1 MRLLVLIGLLYLV
14 YRLLKSR
21 LLKDASSKKA
31 VFKEKVGEIDDVMVK
46 DPYCNVYF
54 AKKDGV
60 HLKINGEDI
69 YFCSRECKDKFLEQ
83 NIKK

>member
-14 YRLLKSR
+14 YRLLKSW
-21 LLKDASSKKA
+21 LLKEASSQKA
-31 VFKEKVGEIDDVMVK
+31 VFKEKVGEIDDVMVR
-46 DPYCNVYF
+46 DPYCDVYF

-60 HLKINGEDI
+60 RLNINGKDI
-69 YFCSRECKDKFLEQ
+69 YFCSKACKDKFLEQ